1 MSMKPMPYILA
12 VDGGGTGC
20 RALLAHSNGELLG
33 RGGSGPANISA
44 DPATALDNI
53 MHAATLAVHDAGLDV
68 SLLNETYAVFGLAG
82 ANALPDKDRV
92 EHGLPFGKVKIVSD
106 AVTALHGA
114 LGREDGA
121 IVILGTG
128 SVFVRRERDA
138 FEIVGGR
145 GFMLSDHAGGARL
158 GRELLEETLL
168 ALDGMAERTALVD
181 AITARFGDDMRQIIA
196 FSRTAT
202 AADYAA
208 LAPII
213 FDHAR
218 KGDACGLA
226 ILQRACAYIARGL
239 DRLGMEKL
247 GRFSLT
253 GGLASSYAALPF
265 LPYRELFRPARG
277 DALQGALSLALLANG
292 RD

>member
-20 RALLAHSNGELLG
+20 RALLADRNGAAIG
-33 RGGSGPANISA
+33 RGTSGPANIGA
-44 DPATALDNI
+44 DPSTALDNI
-53 MHAATLAVHDAGLDV
+53 MCAAKQAAHDAGLDH
-68 SLLNETYAVFGLAG
+68 SILGETCAVLGLAG
-82 ANALPDKDRV
+82 ANSLADKDSV
-92 EHGLPFGKVKIVSD
+92 ERQFPFGKVKIVSD
-106 AVTALHGA
+106 AVTALQGA
-114 LGREDGA
+114 LGEDDGA

-128 SVFVRRERDA
+128 SVFVRRKRDA

-168 ALDGMAERTALVD
+168 VLDGMAERTALANAVL
-181 AITARFGDDMRQIIA
+181 TQFGGELRQIIA

-208 LAPII
+208 FAPLV
-213 FDHAR
+213 FDYTHKR
-218 KGDACGLA
+218 DALGLS
-226 ILQRACAYIARGL
+226 ILQRACSYIARGL
-239 DRLGMEKL
+239 GRLDVETL

-265 LPYRELFRPARG
+265 LPHRGLYRPALG
-277 DALQGALSLALLANG
+277 DALQGALSLALRENG